1 MEQGFTKAS
10 SSNLP
15 RDLLMLGQFLA
26 SNKDFCSAEF
36 RNVKTTISSRPSY
49 GDDAVSYVQLKRDGN
64 LCIVKSKICPEHKV
78 HAKLYA
84 VTLIVDEV
92 KEEVISVECHDCV
105 ASQVGGKHAIAFLMW
120 VHCRSESRV
129 GNTLKYITTK
139 DSSNAKP
146 SLQLN
151 TGVFEK
157 FIKEGKKRKLI
168 NCELIKYQQDYVSD
182 TSASLSMHKLVLKYK
197 EVVSCD
203 TFLQKIVL
211 TDADIKKVEEES
223 RNQHQSYLWHELRYG
238 RVTAS
243 RAYDFSRCKTSDGT
257 LIALITGGKIPDTA
271 SMKRGRLLEDK
282 VRETV
287 STRLGKKIK
296 KCGLLLSK

>member
-15 RDLLMLGQFLA
+15 RVDLLMLGQFLA
-26 SNKDFCSAEF
+26 LNKDFCSAEF
-36 RNVKTTISSRPSY
+36 RNVKSTISSMPSY
-49 GDDAVSYVQLKRDGN
+49 GDDAVSYVHLKRDGN
-64 LCIVKSKICPEHKV
+64 LCIVKSTICPEHKV

-105 ASQVGGKHAIAFLMW
+105 ASQGGCKHAIAFLMW
-120 VHCRSESRV
+120 VHRRSEEPSVTSIECYWMKSKLSRV
-129 GNTLKYITTK
+129 GTTLKYIRTK
-139 DSSNAKP
+139 DLSNAKP

-151 TGVFEK
+151 NGVFEK

-168 NCELIKYQQDYVSD
+168 NCEVIKYQQDYVSD
-182 TSASLSMHKLVLKYK
+182 TAASLSMRKLVLKYK
-197 EVVSCD
+197 EVSCG

-211 TDADIKKVEEES
+211 TDADIKEVEEES
-223 RNQHQSYLWHELRYG
+223 RNQHQSYLWHVLKYG

-243 RAYDFSRCKTSDGT
+243 RAYDFSRCKTSE
-257 LIALITGGKIPDTA
+257 P
-271 SMKRGRLLEDK
+271 
-282 VRETV
+282 
-287 STRLGKKIK
+287 
-296 KCGLLLSK
+296 